1 MRADNPSR
9 SMAPSPNLGDWVG
22 APPAII
28 RQSCVAAGVLREGI
42 CRAGWLGFILAC
54 ALAISLV
61 VPTVAL
67 AASLKKPPGSERTST
82 SFQLALRYE
91 HGEGVLRDPARAI
104 ELYCDAASDNDP
116 RAYLN
121 LGWMYAMGRGVPH
134 DDAKAVGWWRKAANM
149 GIPQA
154 TNLLQ
159 LMRHVSPAADSACDL
174 PRRQKSHLTEQLR
187 ELIKRH
193 ADREKLDERL
203 VTAVIWVESAFDPRA
218 ISPKNAKGLMQLMPV
233 TAVRFGVKDPFD
245 PEQNIQAGT
254 RYLRVLLDHFSGNLT
269 LALAAYNAGEDAV
282 DRYADIP
289 PISETRNYIKKIN
302 RLYPI
307 RAASSG
313 RATAA
318 NRRD

>member
-1 MRADNPSR
+1 
-9 SMAPSPNLGDWVG
+9 MAPSPNLGDWVG

-28 RQSCVAAGVLREGI
+28 RQSCVAAGVLREAI
-42 CRAGWLGFILAC
+42 SRAGWLGFILAC

-134 DDAKAVGWWRKAANM
+134 DDAKAVGWWRKAANR

-159 LMRHVSPAADSACDL
+159 LMRHVAPAADSACDL
-174 PRRQKSHLTEQLR
+174 PGRQKSHLTEQLR

-193 ADREKLDERL
+193 ADRENLDERL
-203 VTAVIWVESAFDPRA
+203 VTAVIWVESAFDSRA

-245 PEQNIQAGT
+245 PGQNIQAGT

-269 LALAAYNAGEDAV
+269 LALAAYNAGEDIV

-313 RATAA
+313 KGAGVPS
-318 NRRD
+318 NR